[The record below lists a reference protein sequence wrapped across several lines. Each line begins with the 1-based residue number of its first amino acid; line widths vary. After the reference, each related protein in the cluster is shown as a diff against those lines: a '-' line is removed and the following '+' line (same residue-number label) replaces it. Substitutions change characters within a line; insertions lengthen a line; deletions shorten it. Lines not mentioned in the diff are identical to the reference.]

1 MFIQKIVLVIVM
13 HELVALKAPEGRRL
27 WRALVVVG
35 QLLSDLIQTDVAA
48 PYPSL
53 FLHRDLS
60 TLASKI
66 KQLLKASRYI
76 EKDMGY

>member
-1 MFIQKIVLVIVM
+1 MLIQKIVLLIVM
-13 HELVALKAPEGRRL
+13 HELVALETPEGRRF
-27 WRALVVVG
+27 WRALIVIG
-35 QLLSDLIQTDVAA
+35 QLLSDLVQTDVAA

-53 FLHRDLS
+53 FLHRNLS
-60 TLASKI
+60 ALASKI